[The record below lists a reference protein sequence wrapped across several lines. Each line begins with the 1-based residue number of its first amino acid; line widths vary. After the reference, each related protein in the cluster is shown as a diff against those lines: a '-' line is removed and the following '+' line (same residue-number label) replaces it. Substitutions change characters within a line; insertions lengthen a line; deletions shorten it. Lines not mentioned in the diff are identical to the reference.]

1 MKKNAGIIVLIV
13 LFVYSAVKGLDVLL
27 RSGASA
33 DYYIFATNDLTP
45 LFFIYAIAA
54 FILDALTVYFLFRP
68 RSFGFYTAL
77 SSLALSFVYG
87 VATFFLVLADLPG
100 VKNAYAAGREA
111 RGLPVRRET
120 LEMLFTPAAWGIVWA
135 ATVLFLAVIAF
146 LVIRNRRYFF
156 FNESET

>member
-1 MKKNAGIIVLIV
+1 MKKNAGIIILIV
-13 LFVYSAVKGLDVLL
+13 LFIYSAVKGLDVLI
-27 RSGASA
+27 RSSSTT
-33 DYYIFATNDLTP
+33 DYYVFATNGLAP
-45 LFFIYAIAA
+45 LFFIYAAA
-54 FILDALTVYFLFRP
+54 ALILDALTVYFLFRP
-68 RSFGFYTAL
+68 RPLGFYTAL

-87 VATFFLVLADLPG
+87 IATFVMVLADLPG

-120 LEMLFTPAAWGIVWA
+120 LEMLFTPTAWGIVWG

-156 FNESET
+156 SNQSQT